1 MWLPCWCIYLVYNNN
16 RVCLMNKNFKNVKS
30 TTFLKLKSIDKKTG
44 GFFFTWD
51 IILLRSRGINSKYN
65 VRFHYTLQSFD
76 IFLPSHQISDNHFL
90 ASFNLYLYCMIIE
103 IFKHENQTNFLG
115 KHQIRDAAS
124 GWWHNYR
131 YYYLCVKSLIRRKI
145 HPRLDLVN
153 VVIRPLLFI
162 KSSQFTKSSLDKE

>member
-1 MWLPCWCIYLVYNNN
+1 MWLPCWCIYLVHNNN
-16 RVCLMNKNFKNVKS
+16 RVCLMNKKFKNVKS

-90 ASFNLYLYCMIIE
+90 ASFYMIIE
-103 IFKHENQTNFLG
+103 IFNMRIKPIFL
-115 KHQIRDAAS
+115 A
-124 GWWHNYR
+124 N
-131 YYYLCVKSLIRRKI
+131 
-145 HPRLDLVN
+145 
-153 VVIRPLLFI
+153 I
-162 KSSQFTKSSLDKE
+162 KSEMLLLLGDDTTTAIITYV

>member
-1 MWLPCWCIYLVYNNN
+1 MWSPCWCIYLVYNNN

-90 ASFNLYLYCMIIE
+90 ASFNL
-103 IFKHENQTNFLG
+103 
-115 KHQIRDAAS
+115 
-124 GWWHNYR
+124 
-131 YYYLCVKSLIRRKI
+131 
-145 HPRLDLVN
+145 
-153 VVIRPLLFI
+153 PLLYDYWDFQTWESNQFSWQTSNQRCCFWVMTQLPLLLPMCK
-162 KSSQFTKSSLDKE
+162 KSDSNKNTSETRLSECSCQNLFVH

>member
-30 TTFLKLKSIDKKTG
+30 TTFLKLKSIDKNTG

-90 ASFNLYLYCMIIE
+90 ASFNLGTSTIWLLRFSNMRIKP
-103 IFKHENQTNFLG
+103 IFLAN
-115 KHQIRDAAS
+115 
-124 GWWHNYR
+124 
-131 YYYLCVKSLIRRKI
+131 
-145 HPRLDLVN
+145 
-153 VVIRPLLFI
+153 I
-162 KSSQFTKSSLDKE
+162 KSEMLLLGDDTTTAIITYV